1 MFEAR
6 LTQGGLL
13 KKVSQKADDAVV
25 LLHSPSIT
33 NPGKLLCVQV
43 LEATRELIT
52 EANFEV
58 SSAGIS
64 LQAMDS
70 SHVSL
75 VGLNLRADGFEHF
88 RCDRSFSMGM
98 NLNNMNKMLK
108 CANNDDVIT
117 MRAEDGAD
125 VVTFLFESP
134 NGDRVSEFE
143 LKLMD
148 ITTENLGIPDTEYS
162 ANVRMSSAEFA
173 RICKDLS
180 SIGDT
185 VEISVTKDG
194 IKFATAGDIGAAN
207 IICRQDA
214 SVDRSEDEKTV
225 IDMTEPVDL
234 TFALRYLISFTKATS
249 LSPAVI
255 IKLSRELPIVVEYR
269 ITDMGH
275 VRYYLAP
282 KIDEEEM
289 EEEN

>member
-1 MFEAR
+1 M
-6 LTQGGLL
+6 TQGGLL
-13 KKVSQKADDAVV
+13 KKV
-25 LLHSPSIT
+25 
-33 NPGKLLCVQV
+33 
-43 LEATRELIT
+43 LEATRELIQ

-58 SSAGIS
+58 STTGIS

-75 VGLNLRADGFEHF
+75 VSLNLRADGFDHF

-108 CANNDDVIT
+108 CAGADDAIT

-134 NGDRVSEFE
+134 SGERISEFE

-162 ANVRMSSAEFA
+162 ATVRMSSTEFQ
-173 RICKDLS
+173 RICRDLS

-194 IKFATAGDIGAAN
+194 VKFATSGDIGAAN
-207 IICRQDA
+207 VICRQNT
-214 SVDRSEDEKTV
+214 SVDKPDEQTA
-225 IDMTEPVDL
+225 IDMQEPVAL
-234 TFALRYLISFTKATS
+234 TFALRYLNSFTKATS
-249 LSPAVI
+249 LSGAVVV
-255 IKLSRELPIVVEYR
+255 KLSKELPVVVEYK
-269 ITDMGH
+269 IAEMGH

-282 KIDEEEM
+282 KIDEDEM
-289 EEEN
+289 EDE